1 MDEITD
7 CLIALVLWFEAVLQN
22 LCNFK
27 LIEIWTLNR
36 LFAIFVSNNFFKSI
50 SFWAW
55 SICYNWG
62 YFFLFFLLIFLY
74 AAKLLFFLPRL
85 KDLFLNFLN
94 KVFHIFCWASFVK
107 PVVILP
113 SWLVRL
119 FILINISKHL
129 LWMKTFCSK

>member
-1 MDEITD
+1 MYEIAD
-7 CLIALVLWFEAVLQN
+7 SLIAFVLWFEGVLQN

-27 LIEIWTLNR
+27 LIEIWALNR
-36 LFAIFVSNNFFKSI
+36 FLTIFVSNNFFKSVL
-50 SFWAW
+50 FWTRP
-55 SICYNWG
+55 ICYNRS
-62 YFFLFFLLIFLY
+62 YLFLFLLLIFLK
-74 AAKLLFFLPRL
+74 ATKLLLFLPGL

-119 FILINISKHL
+119 FILINISEHL
-129 LWMKTFCSK
+129 LWMETFCSK